1 MEKHHLPFV
10 IVKWTLSVMR
20 QIYFYFYFSM
30 AWCATLFP
38 STPSRVAVGEHSS
51 QYHLVGKSRH
61 REKRRNKVRECG
73 TDKNKN
79 LQMGS

>member
-1 MEKHHLPFV
+1 
-10 IVKWTLSVMR
+10 
-20 QIYFYFYFSM
+20 M

-38 STPSRVAVGEHSS
+38 STPSMVAVGEHSS